1 MKENLMLKQSLSL
14 PVFQKSRLR
23 VRAVP
28 WPFCYECINLKKKTA
43 EVEESYCSSC
53 FLNTIEFNL
62 LKAAECATAFQ
73 PFEWLVSLWHLIEVM
88 MLLNFYYA
96 VILIIFTSQNI
107 EKRFR

>member
-1 MKENLMLKQSLSL
+1 MLKQSLSL

-96 VILIIFTSQNI
+96 VILIIFSSQNI
-107 EKRFR
+107 EERFR